1 MLEAQSYRKN
11 KINLADYDYEKDI
24 RNRLLMANFSSKD
37 IIVLEEILYSPLK
50 FPISRITNSLG
61 FDKETVDQVLEQLL
75 QTELFFIDN
84 EEIIVNKEMRKYFEA
99 QLLKFEEDFKPGMDF
114 LQSLLKKVPIHV
126 LPSWYPIPRTSNNI
140 FESLIEKYLQ
150 TPQVF
155 QRYLSE
161 LNFTD
166 PAFDGIINDVLKDPN
181 YQVSSK
187 TIMEKYS
194 LDQTKFE
201 EYMLYLEFNFVCC
214 LVYKKQGDEWSENVT
229 LFQEWRDY
237 LSFLN
242 DTEPKEIETHSK
254 IKRKRPHDFSFIQD
268 MTALINLT
276 KENCIYLIINDEEQW
291 IPEKETTPLIAKAC
305 GEFDLES
312 EEGLAHF
319 NQYISSIIKKLLFL
333 NLAEISK
340 RQIKALK
347 GAKEWLSLPL
357 QERSITTY
365 RSTLSL
371 NSFSEF
377 PPEICTER
385 NIHEIENSIKR
396 IIGSGWVYFDNFM
409 EGIVA
414 PISEKTKMMLTK
426 TGKYWKY
433 SIPDY
438 SKEEKMLIKRIIF
451 DFLFEGGIIATGT
464 HQGRECFSVTP
475 LGESMFG

>member
-276 KENCIYLIINDEEQW
+276 KENCIYLFIND
-291 IPEKETTPLIAKAC
+291 
-305 GEFDLES
+305 
-312 EEGLAHF
+312 
-319 NQYISSIIKKLLFL
+319 
-333 NLAEISK
+333 
-340 RQIKALK
+340 
-347 GAKEWLSLPL
+347 
-357 QERSITTY
+357 
-365 RSTLSL
+365 
-371 NSFSEF
+371 
-377 PPEICTER
+377 
-385 NIHEIENSIKR
+385 
-396 IIGSGWVYFDNFM
+396 
-409 EGIVA
+409 
-414 PISEKTKMMLTK
+414 
-426 TGKYWKY
+426 
-433 SIPDY
+433 
-438 SKEEKMLIKRIIF
+438 
-451 DFLFEGGIIATGT
+451 
-464 HQGRECFSVTP
+464 
-475 LGESMFG
+475 